1 MNTQT
6 KDLNALKIKLFIK
19 LFINV
24 FTLRIIIYKYDI
36 IFNALGSFSIR

>member
-6 KDLNALKIKLFIK
+6 KDLNALKIKLFTK

-24 FTLRIIIYKYDI
+24 TLRIIIYKYDI